1 MALMAKENIRTI
13 QEQTNGARFQS
24 QTVVFLWKNALPN
37 FLVFVTQFYKQAEWN
52 EKTAGNIISID
63 WGDVIW
69 SKHTSSSPAS
79 PDRA

>member
-37 FLVFVTQFYKQAEWN
+37 LLVFVTQFYKQAEWN
-52 EKTAGNIISID
+52 EKNSGEYNIYRLRRCNLEQ
-63 WGDVIW
+63 
-69 SKHTSSSPAS
+69 AYQF
-79 PDRA
+79 

>member
-24 QTVVFLWKNALPN
+24 QTVVFLSKNALPN

-63 WGDVIW
+63 
-69 SKHTSSSPAS
+69 
-79 PDRA
+79 